1 MILEYL
7 IPILIILIL
16 ILLNGMFVAAEFAL
30 VTAPRTQLRT
40 MEEKGSAVAARILKI
55 VSDPDK
61 QNLYITTAQ
70 VGITIA
76 SLGLGMYGEHVVA
89 EWILEALHNVE
100 ALGEA
105 FAHTVATILSVSLLT
120 YLHVVLGEMIPKSFA
135 LQTAS
140 RVAVALYFPLNIA
153 NKLFLP
159 IVGLLNRLSLFLIHR
174 FGMVSEQ
181 DDNRLFTSGDIE
193 FVVEES
199 LGFGMLEYSDQLFI
213 ENILDLDDRSVRQVM
228 TPRNL
233 VNALADDLTP
243 DEIVQTICGTTK
255 TRYPIYH
262 ETLDKIRGILHIK
275 DLARYYSQ
283 NQRLPEDIT
292 DLLRPALYVPESLEL
307 NRLLTQFRQHQTHIA
322 VVLDEFGGTLG
333 VITLEDL
340 IEEVVGEILDEFDL
354 ETPPIQKLNGT
365 LYRVRG
371 DVILE
376 ELEQHLDL
384 SFAKEIEATTIA
396 GLVMTEL
403 GAIPQPEDTLTL
415 PEMTITVEEVEQ
427 RAIKFVTIQL
437 HEPTNP

>member
-7 IPILIILIL
+7 IPILIIFIL

-30 VTAPRTQLRT
+30 VTAPRPQLRT

-55 VSDPDK
+55 ISDPDK

-76 SLGLGMYGEHVVA
+76 SLGLGMYGEHVIADWV
-89 EWILEALHNVE
+89 LEALHNID

-105 FAHTVATILSVSLLT
+105 FAHTLATILSVSLLT

-159 IVGLLNRLSLFLIHR
+159 IVGLLNRVSLFLIHHS
-174 FGMVSEQ
+174 GLVPKQ

-199 LGFGMLEYSDQLFI
+199 LGSGMLEYTDQLFI

-233 VNALADDLTP
+233 VYALADDLTP
-243 DEIVQTICGTTK
+243 DEIVQTICGTNK

-283 NQRLPEDIT
+283 NQRLPVDIT

-307 NRLLTQFRQHQTHIA
+307 NRLLAQFRQHQTHIA

-333 VITLEDL
+333 VITLEDV

-354 ETPPIQKLNGT
+354 ETPPIQKLNRT

-376 ELEQHLDL
+376 ELEQHLNLDF
-384 SFAKEIEATTIA
+384 SKEKEATTIA
-396 GLVMTEL
+396 GLVMSEL

-437 HEPTNP
+437 HEPTNL